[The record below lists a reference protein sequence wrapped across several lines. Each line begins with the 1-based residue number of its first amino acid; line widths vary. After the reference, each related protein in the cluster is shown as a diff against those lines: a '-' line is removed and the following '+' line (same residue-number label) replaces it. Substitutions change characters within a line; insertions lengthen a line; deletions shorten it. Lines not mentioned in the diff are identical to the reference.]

1 MAAVTVLAASRIDQ
15 RKMQLR
21 LTRMG
26 CVTAASPGGLRV
38 WRHSESFAVDTSV
51 PNLDDL
57 SEVMIDPAAQLL
69 GSRPRGCLSCSF
81 DGPADRSGAWNTVVD
96 IARAVAAVVPLA
108 VLDDHAGTSY
118 LIHPTQGLI
127 GPEQYEAIHRI
138 SLGSEMLRRLLG
150 KP

>member
-15 RKMQLR
+15 RKVQSR
-21 LTRMG
+21 LARMG
-26 CVTAASPGGLRV
+26 CTTAATPGGLRV
-38 WRHSESFAVDTSV
+38 WRLSESFAVDTSM

-57 SEVMIDPAAQLL
+57 SEVIIDPAAQLL
-69 GSRPRGCLSCSF
+69 GRPPRGCLSCSF
-81 DGPADRSGAWNTVVD
+81 DGPADRSGAWSTVVD

-118 LIHPTQGLI
+118 LIHPDQGLI
-127 GPEQYEAIHRI
+127 GPRQYEAIPRI
-138 SLGSEMLRRLLG
+138 SPSSELLRRLLG